1 MCARLTNRR
10 HNNYKRTDESEN
22 KKTFSNLDLFDKK
35 SASLNVTRA
44 KNLKIFRP
52 AAQDARWQKS
62 EGICFKKGI
71 FSGFSGVLVHNSS
84 GAEGAENF
92 WGQNQPKSVRR
103 GVVWESLAIKSVVSR
118 IFSK

>member
-35 SASLNVTRA
+35 SASLNVIRA
-44 KNLKIFRP
+44 KNLKNFS
-52 AAQDARWQKS
+52 ACGARSTLTK
-62 EGICFKKGI
+62 IRRNCFEKGV
-71 FSGFSGVLVHNSS
+71 FSGFSRVLVYNSS
-84 GAEGAENF
+84 GAEGAEKF

-103 GVVWESLAIKSVVSR
+103 GG
-118 IFSK
+118 